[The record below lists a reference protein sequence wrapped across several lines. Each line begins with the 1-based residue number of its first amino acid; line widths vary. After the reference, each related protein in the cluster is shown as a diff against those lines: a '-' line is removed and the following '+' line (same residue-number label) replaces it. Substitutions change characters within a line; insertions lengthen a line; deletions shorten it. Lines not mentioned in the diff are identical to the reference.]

1 MTLEADLTK
10 YERMVNSIE
19 NIAKQEKLIS
29 TMIVMME
36 EIAQV
41 LSTQKI

>member
-41 LSTQKI
+41 LST